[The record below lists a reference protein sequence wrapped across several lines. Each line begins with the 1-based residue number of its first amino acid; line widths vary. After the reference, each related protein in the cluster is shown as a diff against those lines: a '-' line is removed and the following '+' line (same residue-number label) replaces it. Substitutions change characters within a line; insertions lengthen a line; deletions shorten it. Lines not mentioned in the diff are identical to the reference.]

1 MNVVPHGGLALTPG
15 DYTAASAGG
24 DKSATG
30 NGVVLFVQNAG
41 EATRTVT
48 LAVPQTVD
56 GLAVISREVEVPAG
70 DLGIVPLLD
79 LYRDPANGL
88 ASWTYDAETSVTV
101 AVVRIS

>member
-1 MNVVPHGGLALTPG
+1 
-15 DYTAASAGG
+15 
-24 DKSATG
+24 
-30 NGVVLFVQNAG
+30 
-41 EATRTVT
+41 
-48 LAVPQTVD
+48 
-56 GLAVISREVEVPAG
+56 VPAG